1 MASRREEQSSK
12 AARLDRDNP
21 PTRERIG
28 NKARIARRSRAT
40 PAPELPKEM
49 PTGGVAGGNL
59 KGNGS
64 GVPSR
69 ASFAMMAPRRAAW
82 LPSIVNEPSKSSER
96 SPDGSTAEAGGS
108 SRTGP

>member
-21 PTRERIG
+21 PTRERTG

-59 KGNGS
+59 KGEWERCS
-64 GVPSR
+64 FPGVLCHDGAQEGCVAPVDCER
-69 ASFAMMAPRRAAW
+69 AIEEFGAVS
-82 LPSIVNEPSKSSER
+82 
-96 SPDGSTAEAGGS
+96 
-108 SRTGP
+108 